1 MMQHLYGTGK
11 RLTPKDKPSAF
22 EVEKL
27 ILKKVE

>member
-22 EVEKL
+22 EIEEK
-27 ILKKVE
+27 IVKSVT